1 MSMSNSYPKSN
12 RKEKY
17 YTLLRGRLRK
27 KKRTNVVRDIHIL
40 YINYKMHTPPQ
51 EPTPQLHRAW
61 GQNLTGIPNVERQTL
76 KRGNA
81 RSRIGTSDSD
91 MQILSLNVC
100 GVKNK
105 LNYDKFVNLIN
116 KHDIVRLTESK
127 TDDIDK
133 TQIHGFATSMK
144 NRKKLTKTRSSG
156 IMLVVKD
163 DIVKYIKIKLKNRD
177 GKYVFGIS

>member
-1 MSMSNSYPKSN
+1 MLKDKPL
-12 RKEKY
+12 KEAMA
-17 YTLLRGRLRK
+17 RF
-27 KKRTNVVRDIHIL
+27 
-40 YINYKMHTPPQ
+40 
-51 EPTPQLHRAW
+51 
-61 GQNLTGIPNVERQTL
+61 
-76 KRGNA
+76 NA

-105 LNYDKFVNLIN
+105 LNNDKFVNLIH
-116 KHDIVRLTESK
+116 KHDIVRLTETK

-177 GKYVFGIS
+177 GKYGFGIS